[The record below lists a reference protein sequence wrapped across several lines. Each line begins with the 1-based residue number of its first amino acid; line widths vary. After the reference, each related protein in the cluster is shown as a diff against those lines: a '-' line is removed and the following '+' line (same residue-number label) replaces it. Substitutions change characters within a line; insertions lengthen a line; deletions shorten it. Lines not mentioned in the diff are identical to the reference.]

1 MSFLTWILKKFVVP
15 IPKIDA
21 FDEYLFIG
29 PHPDDIEVGAGA
41 TVSRLVEMGKKV
53 TYLIATDGCYGSQ
66 TADYNK
72 AELIKTRQEESLAAA
87 KVIGVNDVRFLPFSD
102 CGIYDQ
108 NEITHAIAKK
118 YGGDKKGT
126 RHKRVPKTKPFIR
139 FFQHNNGCECCLNNG
154 IRLLFLSIFL
164 HQTLWSGNYCKAL

>member
-15 IPKIDA
+15 IPKVEN
-21 FDEYLFIG
+21 FEHYLFIG

-72 AELIKTRQEESLAAA
+72 E
-87 KVIGVNDVRFLPFSD
+87 D
-102 CGIYDQ
+102 CG
-108 NEITHAIAKK
+108 N
-118 YGGDKKGT
+118 
-126 RHKRVPKTKPFIR
+126 
-139 FFQHNNGCECCLNNG
+139 
-154 IRLLFLSIFL
+154 
-164 HQTLWSGNYCKAL
+164 